1 MICQPRRNDRAIGWN
16 AGLRHS
22 SVKQPPLPNV
32 HGFAS
37 QLRCAITLL
46 MEGATFARDTSQ
58 DIWQFA
64 VEVNDLLSAGLT
76 KNAVRWLVSRQL
88 ARHAVETTSARG
100 KSGRRFRAA
109 SNLIFPSPA
118 CLVLTEAG
126 IRFARQLEEVLVM
139 EPSVAPATA
148 TATTS
153 PPEKRP
159 QWDATA
165 RVLWW
170 EGEVVKHFKVPAAN
184 QELVLSAF
192 QEEGWPPSIYDPL
205 QPAPGI
211 DAKRRLH
218 DTINRLN
225 RNQRHR
231 RLRFFGNGNGQAIC
245 WAPKR

>member
-1 MICQPRRNDRAIGWN
+1 MA
-16 AGLRHS
+16 S
-22 SVKQPPLPNV
+22 KQSTLPNID
-32 HGFAS
+32 GFAG
-37 QLRCAITLL
+37 QLRCALTLL
-46 MEGATFARDTSQ
+46 LEGATFARDTGQ
-58 DIWQFA
+58 DAWQFA
-64 VEVNDLLSAGLT
+64 VEVDDLLTAGLT
-76 KNAVRWLVSRQL
+76 KNAVRWLVHRQL
-88 ARHAVETTSARG
+88 ARHAVETTNARG
-100 KSGRRFRAA
+100 KSGRRFREV
-109 SNLIFPSPA
+109 SNLVFPSSA
-118 CLVLTEAG
+118 CLVLTDAG
-126 IRFARQLEEVLVM
+126 VQFARKLEKASVL
-139 EPSVAPATA
+139 EPSASAAAV

-153 PPEKRP
+153 PLDKRP

-165 RVLWW
+165 RILWW

-225 RNQRHR
+225 RNQHHR
-231 RLRFFGNGNGQAIC
+231 LLRFFGNGNGQAIR

>member
-1 MICQPRRNDRAIGWN
+1 MRSAL
-16 AGLRHS
+16 A
-22 SVKQPPLPNV
+22 
-32 HGFAS
+32 
-37 QLRCAITLL
+37 LL
-46 MEGATFARDTSQ
+46 VEGTTFAGDTGQ
-58 DIWQFA
+58 DAWQFA
-64 VEVNDLLSAGLT
+64 VDVNDLLAAGLT
-76 KNAVRWLVSRQL
+76 KNAVRWLVHKQL

-100 KSGRRFRAA
+100 KSGRRFR
-109 SNLIFPSPA
+109 SSGNLIFPSAVLPLCTT

-126 IRFARQLEEVLVM
+126 LQFARRLEAASAQ
-139 EPSVAPATA
+139 EPHTLAAGA

-153 PPEKRP
+153 PLDKRP

-170 EGEVVKHFKVPAAN
+170 EGTVVKHFKVPAAN
-184 QELVLSAF
+184 QELVLAAF

-225 RNQRHR
+225 RNQRQR
-231 RLRFFGNGNGQAIC
+231 LLRFFGNGNGQAIR
-245 WAPKR
+245 WAPLR